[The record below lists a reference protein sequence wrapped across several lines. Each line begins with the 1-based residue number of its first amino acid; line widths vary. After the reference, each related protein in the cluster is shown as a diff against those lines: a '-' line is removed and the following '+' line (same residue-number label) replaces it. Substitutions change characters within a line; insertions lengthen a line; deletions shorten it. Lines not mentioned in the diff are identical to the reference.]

1 MSFKQSPPFK
11 QYPRQSR
18 QLLAYVFAGGITAV
32 AHYALLI
39 GLVEL
44 GHVDPVPATLAGFVL
59 GAIVSY
65 SLNRWL
71 TFDATHSHAQATW
84 RFALIAACGFV
95 LTGVLMHLFVGKLG
109 LPYLPMQLVTTGIVM
124 VFSFLGHKFFSF
136 ADRAA

>member
-1 MSFKQSPPFK
+1 MSFKQYPPFK
-11 QYPRQSR
+11 QYPRRSR
-18 QLLAYVFAGGITAV
+18 QLIAYVFAGGITAV

-65 SLNRWL
+65 TLNRWL

-84 RFALIAACGFV
+84 RFALIAAGGFV
-95 LTGVLMHLFVGKLG
+95 LTGVLMQLFVGKLG

-136 ADRAA
+136 ADRAE